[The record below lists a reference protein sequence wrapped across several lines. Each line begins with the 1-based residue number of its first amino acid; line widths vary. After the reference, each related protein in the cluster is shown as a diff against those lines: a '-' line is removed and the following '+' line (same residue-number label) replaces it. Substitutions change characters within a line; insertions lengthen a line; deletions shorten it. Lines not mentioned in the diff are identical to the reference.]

1 MKKTLLIL
9 LFIGTFS
16 SAGAQWMRSYDGQH
30 EKKMVGRSILD
41 VLYDPSQT
49 NHPSTSN
56 NPTARQNPLWSFDFS
71 NTLGMTVVRGPGAAA
86 SASWKVVSAMEPN
99 LVSQNF
105 PPIASASGAPFAL
118 INSDS
123 FNTGTQ
129 DDYLIIKAGIS
140 VANQPAV
147 MLSVQQFFRR
157 FQEDHI
163 IEISTDSLT
172 WTELYNSANSVP
184 VNTTI
189 TNPSTLRFNIS
200 AIAGNQPNLWIRF
213 HYVGAWDWF
222 WCIDDIQL
230 SVPPSNDLVLENY
243 SINPVN
249 FLTFTGQLMKG
260 QQGDQWQTE
269 GAIQNFGSNAQSSIR
284 MRSRVGRGSANP
296 LWRDST
302 TALSLVS
309 GGRDTVVSV
318 TNFPQAVLVDTGV
331 YALHIELSMDS
342 LDDNPADNNV
352 SVPFAVRD
360 TIISVVSPVVASSG
374 SLGTA
379 SFTGDEDGLICA
391 SLFELSAS
399 DTLSAIQI
407 RLGTS
412 VAGSQIIVSVRDTNG
427 LANAEYAQ
435 QTSFA
440 SLIESDLY
448 TLTAQDVANGFVNI
462 LMPASL
468 FGAPQNRILQPGAY
482 YAAAEL
488 FSNQG
493 AQDVRVFDDYTYE
506 RFLPPYTSVI
516 YSPSETRWFTN
527 GIGLAVNPVFGHFFS
542 RVSVEE
548 ETMPV
553 RVQSVFPNPSS
564 GSTTVAYSLDRPS
577 VVEGILRDLTGRE
590 VARLHEGYQVPG
602 QHRASIDLQ
611 DVPTGVYLLE
621 WHAAGAVA
629 IQRLVRSGR

>member
-1 MKKTLLIL
+1 MKITKIILIL
-9 LFIGTFS
+9 LLVGLFSPAVAQRLRTF
-16 SAGAQWMRSYDGQH
+16 DGRH
-30 EKKMVGRSILD
+30 EKKQINRSVVD
-41 VLYDPSQT
+41 VLYDPSQL
-49 NHPSTSN
+49 N
-56 NPTARQNPLWSFDFS
+56 NPTARLNPLWSFDFS
-71 NTLGMTVVRGPGAAA
+71 NTLGMSVVRGPGAAA
-86 SASWKVVSAMEPN
+86 SSSWKVVSAMEPN

-123 FNTGTQ
+123 FNNGTQ

-140 VANQPAV
+140 LSNQPAV

-163 IEISTDSLT
+163 IEISTDSST
-172 WTELYNSANSVP
+172 WTELYNSANVVP

-189 TNPSTLRFNIS
+189 NNPSTLRFNIS
-200 AIAGNQPNLWIRF
+200 SIAGNQPNLWIRF

-230 SVPPSNDLVLENY
+230 SVPPSNDLSLENY

-260 QQGDQWQTE
+260 QQGDQWQVE
-269 GAIQNFGSNAQSSIR
+269 GAIQNFGSNPQSSIR
-284 MRSRVGRGSANP
+284 MRSRVGRGSGNP

-302 TALSLVS
+302 AALSLAS

-318 TNFPQAVLVDTGV
+318 TNFPQALLVDTGL
-331 YALHIELSMDS
+331 YALNIELSMDS
-342 LDDNPADNNV
+342 LDDNPADN
-352 SVPFAVRD
+352 SVNIPFAVRD
-360 TIISVVSPVVASSG
+360 TIISVVSPVVSSSG

-435 QTSFA
+435 QTSFS

-527 GIGLAVNPVFGHFFS
+527 GIGLAVSPVFGHYFS
-542 RVSVEE
+542 RVSVKEE
-548 ETMPV
+548 ALPI
-553 RVQSVFPNPSS
+553 RLQSVFPNPSS
-564 GSTTVAYSLDRPS
+564 GSTTIAYSLDRPS
-577 VVEGILRDLTGRE
+577 DVAWVLRDMTGRE
-590 VARLHEGYQVPG
+590 VARQHEGFQEPG
-602 QHRASIDLQ
+602 QHRTSIGLL
-611 DVPTGVYLLE
+611 DVPVGVYLLE

-629 IQRLVRSGR
+629 TKKLVRSGR

>member
-1 MKKTLLIL
+1 MKKSILLL
-9 LFIGTFS
+9 LFIGFFLS
-16 SAGAQWMRSYDGQH
+16 VEAQWSRPYDGRH
-30 EKKMVGRSILD
+30 EKKVLDRSMVD
-41 VLYDPSQT
+41 VRYNPS
-49 NHPSTSN
+49 HAN
-56 NPTARQNPLWSFDFS
+56 NPTARLNPLWSFDFS
-71 NTLGMTVVRGPGAAA
+71 NTLGMSVVRGPGAAA
-86 SASWKVVSAMEPN
+86 SSPWKVVSAMEPN

-123 FNTGTQ
+123 FNNGTQ

-140 VANQPAV
+140 LVNQPAV

-163 IEISTDSLT
+163 IEISTDSLV
-172 WTELYNSANSVP
+172 WTELYNSADVVP
-184 VNTTI
+184 VSTTI
-189 TNPSTLRFNIS
+189 NNPSTLRFNIS
-200 AIAGNQPNLWIRF
+200 SIAGNQPNLWIRF

-230 SVPPSNDLVLENY
+230 SVPPNNDLTLENY

-260 QQGDQWQTE
+260 QQGDQWQVE

-302 TALSLVS
+302 ALISLAS
-309 GGRDTVVSV
+309 GLRDTVVSA
-318 TNFPQAVLVDTGV
+318 TNFPLVSVADTGV
-331 YALHIELSMDS
+331 YSIQVELTMDS
-342 LDDNPADNNV
+342 VDENTADNLA
-352 SVPFAVRD
+352 SIPFALRD
-360 TIISVVSPVVASSG
+360 TIISVVSPVVSSSG
-374 SLGTA
+374 TLGTA

-391 SLFELSAS
+391 TLFELSAS
-399 DTLSAIQI
+399 DTISAIQL

-412 VAGSQIIVSVRDTNG
+412 VAGSQIIISVRDTNG
-427 LANAEYAQ
+427 LANEEYSV
-435 QTSFA
+435 QTSFT

-448 TLTAQDVANGFVNI
+448 TLTAQDVARGFVNI
-462 LMPASL
+462 LMPPSL
-468 FGAPQNRILQPGAY
+468 FGATQNRILQPGAY

-493 AQDVRVFDDYTYE
+493 AQDIRIFNDYSYE
-506 RFLPPYTSVI
+506 GFLPFYTSVI
-516 YSPSETRWFTN
+516 YSPSDTRWYTN

-548 ETMPV
+548 ETLPV
-553 RVQSVFPNPSS
+553 RLQSVFPNPTS
-564 GSTTVAYSLDRPS
+564 GAVTVAYGLDRAS
-577 VVEGILRDLTGRE
+577 VVEGVIRDITGRE
-590 VARLHEGYQVPG
+590 VARMSEGVREPG
-602 QHRASIDLQ
+602 QHRASLSFESM
-611 DVPTGVYLLE
+611 PAGVYFLE

-629 IQRLVRSGR
+629 FQKIVRSGR

>member
-1 MKKTLLIL
+1 MKRFLLL
-9 LFIGTFS
+9 TLFIGFFS
-16 SAGAQWMRSYDGQH
+16 PSQAQWSRPYDGRH
-30 EKKMVGRSILD
+30 EKRLADRSIVD
-41 VLYDPSQT
+41 VRYDPSQAT
-49 NHPSTSN
+49 D
-56 NPTARQNPLWSFDFS
+56 PTARLNPLWSFDFS
-71 NTLGMTVVRGPGAAA
+71 NTLGMSVVRGLGA
-86 SASWKVVSAMEPN
+86 SGSSPWKVVSAMEPN

-123 FNTGTQ
+123 FSNGTQ

-140 VANQPAV
+140 LVSHPAV

-163 IEISTDSLT
+163 IEISTDSLV
-172 WTELYNSANSVP
+172 WTELYNSADVVP
-184 VNTTI
+184 ASTTI
-189 TNPSTLRFNIS
+189 PNPSTLRFNIS
-200 AIAGNQPNLWIRF
+200 SIAGNQPNLWIRF
-213 HYVGAWDWF
+213 HYIGAWDWF

-230 SVPPSNDLVLENY
+230 SIPPNNDLSLEDY

-260 QQGDQWQTE
+260 QQGDQWQVE

-284 MRSRVGRGSANP
+284 MRSRVGRSANS

-302 TALSLVS
+302 AQLSLAS
-309 GGRDTVVSV
+309 GGRDTVMSV
-318 TNFPQAVLVDTGV
+318 TNFPQALLLDTGV
-331 YALHIELSMDS
+331 YALNIELTMDS
-342 LDDNPADNNV
+342 VDENPADNSA

-360 TIISVVSPVVASSG
+360 TIISVVSPVVSSSG

-391 SLFELSAS
+391 TLFELSAS

-427 LANAEYAQ
+427 LANDEYAQ
-435 QTSFA
+435 QTSFS

-448 TLTAQDVANGFVNI
+448 TLTAQDLARGFVKI

-482 YAAAEL
+482 FAAAEL

-493 AQDVRVFDDYTYE
+493 AQDIRVFNDYTYE
-506 RFLPPYTSVI
+506 RFLPYYTSII
-516 YSPSETRWFTN
+516 YSPSDARWYTN
-527 GIGLAVNPVFGHFFS
+527 GIGLAVNPVFGHHFS
-542 RVSVEE
+542 RVSVDEE
-548 ETMPV
+548 SLPV
-553 RVQSVFPNPSS
+553 RLQSVFPNPNS
-564 GSTTVAYSLDRPS
+564 GLATIDYTLDRPS
-577 VVEGILRDLTGRE
+577 VVEGVLRDIAGRE
-590 VARLHEGYQVPG
+590 VARIYEGFQEPG
-602 QHRASIDLQ
+602 QHRASISLD
-611 DVPTGVYLLE
+611 DVPAGVYLLE
-621 WHAAGAVA
+621 WHAAGVVA
-629 IQRLVRSGR
+629 IQKLVRSGH

>member
-1 MKKTLLIL
+1 MKRFLLL
-9 LFIGTFS
+9 TLFIGFFS
-16 SAGAQWMRSYDGQH
+16 PSQAQWSRPYDGRH
-30 EKKMVGRSILD
+30 EKRLADRSIVD
-41 VLYDPSQT
+41 VRYDPSQAT
-49 NHPSTSN
+49 D
-56 NPTARQNPLWSFDFS
+56 PTARLNPLWSFDFS
-71 NTLGMTVVRGPGAAA
+71 NTLGMSVVRGLGA
-86 SASWKVVSAMEPN
+86 SGSSPWKVVSAMEPN

-123 FNTGTQ
+123 FSNGTQ

-140 VANQPAV
+140 LVSHPAV

-163 IEISTDSLT
+163 IEISTDSLV
-172 WTELYNSANSVP
+172 WTELYNSADVVP
-184 VNTTI
+184 ASTTI
-189 TNPSTLRFNIS
+189 PNPSTLRFNIS
-200 AIAGNQPNLWIRF
+200 SIAGNQPNLWIRF
-213 HYVGAWDWF
+213 HYIGDWDWF

-230 SVPPSNDLVLENY
+230 SIPPNNDLSLEDY

-260 QQGDQWQTE
+260 QQGDQWQVE

-284 MRSRVGRGSANP
+284 MRSRVGRSANS

-302 TALSLVS
+302 AQLSLAS
-309 GGRDTVVSV
+309 GGRDTVMSV
-318 TNFPQAVLVDTGV
+318 TNFPQALLLDTGV
-331 YALHIELSMDS
+331 YALNIELTMDS
-342 LDDNPADNNV
+342 VDENPADNSA

-360 TIISVVSPVVASSG
+360 TIISVVSPVVSSSG

-391 SLFELSAS
+391 TLFELSAS

-412 VAGSQIIVSVRDTNG
+412 VAGSQVIVSVRDTNG
-427 LANAEYAQ
+427 LANDEYAQ
-435 QTSFA
+435 QTSFS

-448 TLTAQDVANGFVNI
+448 TLTAQDLARGFVKI

-482 YAAAEL
+482 FAAAEL

-493 AQDVRVFDDYTYE
+493 AQDIRVFNDYTYE
-506 RFLPPYTSVI
+506 RFLPYYTSII
-516 YSPSETRWFTN
+516 YSPSDARWYTN
-527 GIGLAVNPVFGHFFS
+527 GIGLAVNPVFGHHFS
-542 RVSVEE
+542 RVSVDEE
-548 ETMPV
+548 SLPV
-553 RVQSVFPNPSS
+553 RLQSVFPNPNS
-564 GSTTVAYSLDRPS
+564 GLATIDYTLDRPS
-577 VVEGILRDLTGRE
+577 VVEGVLRDIAGRE
-590 VARLHEGYQVPG
+590 VARIYEGFQEPG
-602 QHRASIDLQ
+602 QHRASISLD
-611 DVPTGVYLLE
+611 DVPAGVYLLE
-621 WHAAGAVA
+621 WHAAGVVA
-629 IQRLVRSGR
+629 IQKLVRSGH